1 MRGRMSARDATYL
14 AIQTRQ
20 AAQPGSVPGGSRP
33 SLQSKGL
40 AKPLQKKWPSKLT
53 PRKLQPHLRLIAV
66 EAQWIPVPTVQVDLA
81 RAGLCELAS
90 RVLVVVDSGYLVK
103 AGLAE
108 DVLEVLHM
116 RAEAGDPEALVGEV
130 LVLALDSWVKGQYRP
145 IVGVRVVAYRQLARQ
160 DTGGSR

>member
-1 MRGRMSARDATYL
+1 MSARDATYL

-66 EAQWIPVPTVQVDLA
+66 ETQWIPVPAVQVDLT
-81 RAGLCELAS
+81 RAGLGELAA
-90 RVLVVVDSGYLVK
+90 RVLVVVDGGYLVE

-108 DVLEVLHM
+108 DVLKVLHM
-116 RAEAGDPEALVGEV
+116 RAEAGDPEALVGVV
-130 LVLALDSWVKGQYRP
+130 LVLALDGWVKGQYRP
-145 IVGVRVVAYRQLARQ
+145 VMGVKVVAYRQLARQ
-160 DTGGSR
+160 DTNRSI